1 MLNLSSIILC
11 FQTPSSSLGAPL
23 HAVSFFLANKI
34 LLSVLIIVHK
44 FVTSLSLVIGFTGGL
59 SRNSWRHCTKT
70 SLHVRLWTTHRTTRQ
85 VMAVPPFCSWAVW
98 NYFLQGVWFFL
109 FYYMSLVSMTRLL
122 PKKILEG
129 PSELSA
135 ENLGAQHMKWKV
147 LLWKVKSP
155 RAILREPQA
164 TKAPFRQQP
173 CMRYCAQFVIYIG
186 TLNYCIYTSGNN

>member
-1 MLNLSSIILC
+1 M
-11 FQTPSSSLGAPL
+11 
-23 HAVSFFLANKI
+23 
-34 LLSVLIIVHK
+34 HK

-98 NYFLQGVWFFL
+98 NYCLQGEWFFF
-109 FYYMSLVSMTRLL
+109 FYYMSLVSITRLL

-129 PSELSA
+129 PSELNA

-147 LLWKVKSP
+147 LLWKVKAP

-164 TKAPFRQQP
+164 T
-173 CMRYCAQFVIYIG
+173 G
-186 TLNYCIYTSGNN
+186 LLSGNSLVWDIVLSLLYSTLEHWITVFILVGIINKDYNNLYYIPVFI